1 MDTRN
6 HRTPGALK
14 ETLELRLAKLRV
26 DTTGITIDVQGS
38 TLILTGQLSHEK
50 DRNVILSC
58 LLEGALP
65 ERVVDSLHVAGKIP
79 STHVYMTQG
88 EALSRTI
95 KQHFNE
101 TLTWEQ

>member
-14 ETLELRLAKLRV
+14 ETLELRLAKLQV

-58 LLEGALP
+58 LLEGALQS
-65 ERVVDSLHVAGKIP
+65 ESSIH
-79 STHVYMTQG
+79 SMWQG
-88 EALSRTI
+88 RFLQPTY
-95 KQHFNE
+95 
-101 TLTWEQ
+101 T